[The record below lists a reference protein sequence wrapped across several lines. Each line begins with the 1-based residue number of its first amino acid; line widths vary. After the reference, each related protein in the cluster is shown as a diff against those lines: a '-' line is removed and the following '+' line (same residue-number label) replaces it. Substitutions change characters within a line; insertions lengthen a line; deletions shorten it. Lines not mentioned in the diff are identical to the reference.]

1 MFSALTTRQVQK
13 NIGQWCKILRKT
25 EELTQQELAD
35 ELALSRLTIS
45 KLERGENFTIDTF
58 LKIVQYF
65 DALSVLNDFVT
76 NQSDIP
82 ESLY

>member
-1 MFSALTTRQVQK
+1 MFSTLTTKQVQN
-13 NIGQWCKILRKT
+13 NIGQWCKTLRKT
-25 EELTQQELAD
+25 QELTQQQLAD

-65 DALSVLNDFVT
+65 DALTTLNDFVT
-76 NQSDIP
+76 NQSAIP